1 MKRHL
6 LPPWPLLKG
15 QGTVPPLSPASLKST
30 VKLFLAQLAIIARI
44 VIAALS
50 KGSDEQTAT
59 IILALGASAEVLA
72 TVICA

>member
-1 MKRHL
+1 M
-6 LPPWPLLKG
+6 
-15 QGTVPPLSPASLKST
+15 
-30 VKLFLAQLAIIARI
+30 FLAQLAIIARI